1 MRYVMDGYLMS
12 GDQVVAR
19 IDNGILTNADNVRL
33 PFYLQRCNDLDSW
46 LRNRAAPRPRSH
58 SSN

>member
-12 GDQVVAR
+12 GDQVIVR

-33 PFYLQRCNDLDSW
+33 PFYLQRCNDLDA
-46 LRNRAAPRPRSH
+46 RI
-58 SSN
+58 